1 MKKFLFVSFI
11 ITFFPTYIF
20 AQASKLLP
28 VIKNSGKSAAKV
40 AKPVPSARVPVA
52 VPVAP
57 VVSAPVTPSLSVIP
71 SSVISPSERISE
83 AAILPPSLPEVS
95 LPTIG
100 QEITLNPEILLE
112 KAAALQRL
120 QDLQMYNAA
129 EIKALQLKY
138 PVLESTFQAMP
149 VFSPNT
155 NHFSGTIFETTY
167 NGQKEVYGVV
177 AAHST
182 NLNSWDVGTGLE
194 KEFTVV
200 IFPDGKPLPIKAEI
214 VQVSSRRFLDL
225 ALVKFPAEYVSLL
238 KPLTLAKGE
247 VQVAET
253 LQSHGYASLS
263 PANIEGRTVS
273 EIFPTSY
280 RTTIPFSRDARPGL
294 CGSAVVNANHELVG
308 IHVGSTQ
315 SGADAA
321 ADKAFVVPSKMLNS
335 LVEAYHNGGVGTF
348 EFVLGD
354 RKIADLNV
362 DEYIHSMELVTDLA
376 TNRSVWRHNIEHKF
390 SYSQV
395 YNALA
400 NHPEAGFLRF
410 TTRRTSWD
418 ETGKILLEDARG
430 ETKTS
435 YLYDLQKNELIS
447 VKRPKPKMHVK

>member
-1 MKKFLFVSFI
+1 MKKLLLVSFI
-11 ITFFPTYIF
+11 VTCFPICIF

-28 VIKNSGKSAAKV
+28 AIKNTGKSALKGASTLP
-40 AKPVPSARVPVA
+40 PVRVPVT
-52 VPVAP
+52 VSTPP
-57 VVSAPVTPSLSVIP
+57 VVRPPVTPALSVNPPSAISSEIVPPAKVLPSSLSELSLPMIGEEA
-71 SSVISPSERISE
+71 ILASE
-83 AAILPPSLPEVS
+83 A
-95 LPTIG
+95 
-100 QEITLNPEILLE
+100 LLE
-112 KAAALQRL
+112 KAASLKRIQE
-120 QDLQMYNAA
+120 LQMYNAE
-129 EIKALQLKY
+129 EIRALQIKY
-138 PVLESTFQAMP
+138 PALESTFQAMP
-149 VFSPNT
+149 VFSPST

-167 NGQKEVYGVV
+167 EGQKEIYGVV

-182 NLNSWDVGTGLE
+182 NLHSWDVGTGLE

-200 IFPDGKPLPIKAEI
+200 LFPNGQPLPIKAEI
-214 VQVSSRRFLDL
+214 VQLSSRRFLDL
-225 ALVKFPAEYVSLL
+225 ALVKFPEEYVSLL

-376 TNRSVWRHNIEHKF
+376 TNRPVWRHNIEHKF

-418 ETGKILLEDARG
+418 ETGKILLEDSHG

-447 VKRPKPKMHVK
+447 VKHPKPKMHVK